1 MIQDYETTL
10 QAKWV
15 IDSETGIEYMLDF
28 KTGQKL
34 AVKINGIWLNPEEKP
49 Q

>member
-1 MIQDYETTL
+1 MIQDETTL
-10 QAKWV
+10 EARWV
-15 IDSETGIEYMLDF
+15 IDSETGIEYLLDL

-34 AVKINGIWLNPEEKP
+34 GVKINGVWLNPEEKA

>member
-1 MIQDYETTL
+1 MIQDETTL
-10 QAKWV
+10 EARWV
-15 IDSETGIEYMLDF
+15 VDSETGIEYMLDL

-34 AVKINGIWLNPEEKP
+34 GVKINGVWLNPEEKP